1 MGESNSN
8 GKQDFQDP
16 WSGKSIGE
24 EKDPLNLDKV
34 SIAEDSP
41 LIEGELKP
49 PAADS
54 IPPAELNSEPPTV
67 DSIPPAE
74 QKIEFSIDKTLIPQ
88 IVTSYKNPIKAA
100 KKKSPIKNSTIT
112 KRITNTKFVLQL
124 IAAIFCL
131 YLIRI
136 FFLIF

>member
-34 SIAEDSP
+34 SIAEDRP
-41 LIEGELKP
+41 LIEGEL
-49 PAADS
+49 
-54 IPPAELNSEPPTV
+54 NSEPPAV